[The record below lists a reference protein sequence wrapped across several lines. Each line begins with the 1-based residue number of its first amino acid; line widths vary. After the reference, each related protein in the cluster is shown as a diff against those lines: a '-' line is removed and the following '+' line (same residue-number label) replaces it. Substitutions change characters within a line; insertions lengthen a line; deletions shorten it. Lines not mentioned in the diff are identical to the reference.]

1 MQKQAFTLVEL
12 IFVIVIIG
20 VLSAVAI
27 PQFSKLTD
35 NAKISAELSTASSIQ
50 AALEAVHGEWV
61 ISDCAFTW
69 GNNQPYTGLN
79 TDGYPSSLG
88 NFPTQPLNYI
98 LKSSETAKWTSSDG
112 ITFYGPASDTT
123 KGTSHCKPGKPCKTK
138 SWQYNSTTGEFKLIE
153 P

>member
-1 MQKQAFTLVEL
+1 MKKAFTLVEL

-50 AALEAVHGEWV
+50 AALEGVHGEWV
-61 ISDCAFTW
+61 ISSCDFTW
-69 GNNQPYTGLN
+69 GNNRPYSELN
-79 TDGYPSSLG
+79 SDGYPTSLG
-88 NFPTQPLNYI
+88 ESNTKPLNYL
-98 LKSSETAKWTSSDG
+98 LKNAEIAKWTRAG
-112 ITFYGPASDTT
+112 TTYLGPASSS
-123 KGTSHCKPGKPCKTK
+123 KGTSHCKDGKPCIGK
-138 SWQYNSTTGEFKLIE
+138 SWSYNENTGEFKLIE

>member
-61 ISDCAFTW
+61 ISDCDFTW
-69 GNNQPYTGLN
+69 GNNRPYSELN
-79 TDGYPSSLG
+79 ADGYPAALG
-88 NFPTQPLNYI
+88 ESGTKPLNYI
-98 LKSSETAKWTSSDG
+98 LKSTETSKWTSTGTS
-112 ITFYGPASDTT
+112 FLGPASGT
-123 KGTSHCKPGKPCKTK
+123 KGTAHCKSGKPCISK
-138 SWQYNSTTGEFKLIE
+138 SWEYDAAKGEFKLIE

>member
-1 MQKQAFTLVEL
+1 MTKAFTLVEL

-27 PQFSKLTD
+27 PQFRNLTD
-35 NAKISAELSTASSIQ
+35 NAKISAELSTASSVQ

-61 ISDCAFTW
+61 ISDCDFTW
-69 GNNQPYTGLN
+69 GNNRPYSELN

-88 NFPTQPLNYI
+88 TTTNPLTYI
-98 LKSSETAKWTSSDG
+98 LKNAETSKWSSSDG
-112 ITFYGPASDTT
+112 ITFYGPASETT
-123 KGTSHCKPGKPCKTK
+123 KGTSNCKTGKPCIGK
-138 SWQYNSTTGEFKLIE
+138 SWNYDSSTGEFKLIE

>member
-1 MQKQAFTLVEL
+1 MKKAFTLVEL

-35 NAKISAELSTASSIQ
+35 NAKISSELSTASSVQ

-61 ISDCAFTW
+61 ISSCDFTW
-69 GNNQPYTGLN
+69 GNNRPFSELN

-88 NFPTQPLNYI
+88 ESSTKPLNYL
-98 LKSSETAKWTSSDG
+98 LKNSETANWTNTGS
-112 ITFYGPASDTT
+112 TYYGPASSTA
-123 KGTSHCKPGKPCKTK
+123 KGTSHCKNGKPCVGK
-138 SWQYNSTTGEFKLIE
+138 SWEYNNNTGEFKLIE

>member
-1 MQKQAFTLVEL
+1 MKKAFTLVEL

-61 ISDCAFTW
+61 ISDCDFTW
-69 GNNQPYTGLN
+69 GNNRPYSELN
-79 TDGYPSSLG
+79 ADGYPASLG
-88 NFPTQPLNYI
+88 ESDTKPLNYL
-98 LKSSETAKWTSSDG
+98 LKNSETAKWTRTG
-112 ITFYGPASDTT
+112 TTYLGPASGT
-123 KGTSHCKPGKPCKTK
+123 KGTSHCKAGKPCISK
-138 SWQYNSTTGEFKLIE
+138 SWSYTDTTGEFKLIE

>member
-1 MQKQAFTLVEL
+1 MQRAFTLVEL

-35 NAKISAELSTASSIQ
+35 NAKISAELSTASSVQ

-61 ISDCAFTW
+61 ISDCDFTW
-69 GNNQPYTGLN
+69 GNNRPYSELN
-79 TDGYPSSLG
+79 SDGYPASLG
-88 NFPTQPLNYI
+88 ESDAKPFNYL
-98 LKSSETAKWTSSDG
+98 LKSSETAKWTRTG
-112 ITFYGPASDTT
+112 TTYLGPASGS
-123 KGTSHCKPGKPCKTK
+123 KGTNHCKTGKPCISK
-138 SWQYNSTTGEFKLIE
+138 SWEYNANTGEFKLIE